1 MYPEN
6 NGILQEVS
14 EKLYGVRE
22 YRGYIAACCP
32 FHEDEN
38 PSLLVNPTF
47 WRCLACGARGKTES
61 LLDILSRIPK
71 PVEGRKRKAVN
82 RLTYLINEFG
92 INGLLRYV
100 STPSYYML
108 KRGIDEKHQREV
120 GVGTV
125 EGMVIFPVKNNF
137 GEVSGIVGRYVDE
150 GVKPKYIVP
159 AGQKPMLFS
168 PDWRAVLSASKVFV
182 VWGMVD
188 ALTLFVLGFPVV
200 TPTSG
205 VGASPTL
212 FDWLRKTLILVPDR
226 GEEAQVTK
234 VCSYLGWRGKMVR
247 PPYPEGAKDVND
259 FYRISPESLYS
270 FVREAYHE

>member
-1 MYPEN
+1 MYP
-6 NGILQEVS
+6 GSDDIIQEVS

-61 LLDILSRIPK
+61 LLDILSHTPK
-71 PVEGRKRKAVN
+71 PVEGRKRKVVN

-92 INGLLRYV
+92 IDGVLRLV
-100 STPSYYML
+100 STPSHYML
-108 KRGIDEKHQREV
+108 KRGIDEKHQKEV
-120 GVGTV
+120 GIGVV
-125 EGMVIFPVKNNF
+125 EGIVIFPVKNNF
-137 GEVSGIVGRYVDE
+137 GEVIGVVGRYVDD

-159 AGQKPMLFS
+159 VGQKPMLFS

-205 VGASPTL
+205 VGSNPSL
-212 FDWLRKTLILVPDR
+212 FDWLRKTLILIPDM

-234 VCSYLGWRGKMVR
+234 ICSHLGWRGKMVR